1 MISENIYI
9 NVIDIFGWYVAW
21 KLIDRI
27 VDKYQL
33 NENKKYY
40 VDILLLLLVIVYLI
54 IKHKKLA

>member
-1 MISENIYI
+1 MISDNVYI
-9 NVIDIFGWYVAW
+9 NVIDILGWYVAW

-33 NENKKYY
+33 NENKKQC

-54 IKHKKLA
+54 IKHRIL

>member
-1 MISENIYI
+1 MISDNVYI
-9 NVIDIFGWYVAW
+9 NVIDILGWYIAW

-33 NENKKYY
+33 NENKKQC

-54 IKHKKLA
+54 IKHKIL

>member
-1 MISENIYI
+1 MISDNVYI
-9 NVIDIFGWYVAW
+9 NIIDILGWYVAW

-33 NENKKYY
+33 NENKKQC

-54 IKHKKLA
+54 IKHNIL